1 MPELVCDIHLEKL
14 AENIQKYSKI
24 EERKYRENDM
34 HVNDDSHSSDS
45 RPTSDNEVSSSSDR
59 NNDEPSVRRKRKS
72 VENMCHEREH
82 HGDHLQMQVAS
93 VIASNLGPMVEI
105 VEKKLLQHKNA
116 EKLLNDGREVFI
128 KTLEEHNQKK
138 EKVERKAKL
147 VAIPPMKARNRRS
160 SRNSL
165 VYIDGP
171 STSESHSSMV
181 QQVPI
186 IDNIPEVLENETAV
200 CSISSE
206 ADHNSRGIKDNQE
219 FAIEISGEVSRTD
232 DICDDFAV
240 FLKKCTVLLTK
251 FIDSYYDFRSTMKL
265 KPEDAI
271 EHWSAER
278 LTKEEHAARV
288 TRFDVAIARATRVQY
303 NIDIKLLTKQSFV
316 FDDDREAA
324 INKRLARIERFVNEQ
339 HEEINWFCFSNFSL
353 MDIGETKDRYC
364 LGDFYDK
371 AISMI
376 PKVKDV
382 PSVVQLAKECK
393 MWSAFERILKQYNFE
408 PLKVFEELQKM
419 LEKDYFLP
427 KGKIFCQFLLN
438 VAQLFSYDVVKNE
451 WSCIK
456 QIDGTL
462 FSGVPFD
469 RDGNLLPTSQNSPTE
484 CSS

>member
-1 MPELVCDIHLEKL
+1 MHQNNGDYRVNNNKCLLKATVLLHPSREVHSCGRVSQRKRDSAYCRISVWKIRVFWASIFPSFIEFSQFLRQGSLSTVRGSRPSRSSEHAGPSLHCKKPEGSIRDTLRLSGSFKIYKEPMPELVCDIHLEKL

-138 EKVERKAKL
+138 GIVIIITFICLCNSYKKVERKAKL

-278 LTKEEHAARV
+278 LTKEEHAARSQDLMWRSLERHV
-288 TRFDVAIARATRVQY
+288 CSITSIS
-303 NIDIKLLTKQSFV
+303 SF
-316 FDDDREAA
+316 
-324 INKRLARIERFVNEQ
+324 
-339 HEEINWFCFSNFSL
+339 
-353 MDIGETKDRYC
+353 
-364 LGDFYDK
+364 
-371 AISMI
+371 
-376 PKVKDV
+376 
-382 PSVVQLAKECK
+382 
-393 MWSAFERILKQYNFE
+393 
-408 PLKVFEELQKM
+408 
-419 LEKDYFLP
+419 
-427 KGKIFCQFLLN
+427 
-438 VAQLFSYDVVKNE
+438 
-451 WSCIK
+451 
-456 QIDGTL
+456 
-462 FSGVPFD
+462 
-469 RDGNLLPTSQNSPTE
+469 
-484 CSS
+484 